1 MKQLK
6 SILAIVK
13 GYRSRQ
19 WSYVI
24 FNALASVFSIFSIAA
39 IVPFLAVVFDNNGAE
54 ILTPITFSWD
64 PDQLKLFFDYK
75 VKSFIQEKGSQT
87 SLYYF
92 SFAIIILFLLK
103 NVFNYLSFYTIAYTR
118 SGVVRDL
125 RQKVYRKLVD
135 LPVSFYSNERKGDI
149 ISRLTNDVKEVEW
162 GVVGAIEMLFKHPFY
177 ILIYL
182 SSLVVIS
189 WRLTL
194 FSVLILPVSGYI
206 ISRIAK
212 RLKSTAQK
220 GQKKLGEVINV
231 IEETLGGLKV
241 IKAFNAE
248 NQIKGFFDGKN
259 QQHFKLMLKLH
270 RKELAASPVSEFLG
284 SVVIA
289 ALLMFGGAMVLNQTD
304 AIDGK
309 FFILYIVA
317 FSQLIT
323 PAKSLTESYF
333 RVQKASASFERLEE
347 ILNTENTI
355 VEPSTPQQISHLNQQ
370 VSYRNVRFSYGDNEV
385 ISDISFEMKKGQ
397 MVALVGASGGGKSTL
412 ADLLP
417 RFYDVNGGSISIDG
431 TDIKT
436 VSVSALRALMGI
448 VTQEP
453 ILFNDSVLENIRL
466 GNQAASLESVE
477 YAAKIANAHNFISD
491 LENGYETNIGDRG
504 GKLSGGQRQRLAIAR
519 AVLKNPEILIL
530 DEATSALDTESEKL
544 VQEAIENLMKGRTSL
559 VIAHRLST
567 IKHADNI
574 LVIEKGRIV
583 EQGTHQ
589 SLIDKDGH
597 YKKLVDLQG
606 FA

>member
-1 MKQLK
+1 M
-6 SILAIVK
+6 
-13 GYRSRQ
+13 
-19 WSYVI
+19 
-24 FNALASVFSIFSIAA
+24 
-39 IVPFLAVVFDNNGAE
+39 
-54 ILTPITFSWD
+54 
-64 PDQLKLFFDYK
+64 
-75 VKSFIQEKGSQT
+75 
-87 SLYYF
+87 
-92 SFAIIILFLLK
+92 
-103 NVFNYLSFYTIAYTR
+103 
-118 SGVVRDL
+118 
-125 RQKVYRKLVD
+125 YRKLVD
-135 LPVSFYSNERKGDI
+135 LPVSFYTNERKGDI

-194 FSVLILPVSGYI
+194 FSVLILPISGYI

-309 FFILYIVA
+309 YFILYIVA

-347 ILNTENTI
+347 ILNTDNTI
-355 VEPSTPQQISHLNQQ
+355 IEPASPVGLTHLNNKI
-370 VSYRNVRFSYGDNEV
+370 SYSNIRFSYGDNEV
-385 ISDISFEMKKGQ
+385 ISDISFDIKKGQ
-397 MVALVGASGGGKSTL
+397 TVALVGASGGGKSTL

-417 RFYDVNGGSISIDG
+417 RFYDVNDGSISIDDV
-431 TDIKT
+431 DIKS
-436 VSVSALRALMGI
+436 VSVHGLRSLMGI

-453 ILFNDSVLENIRL
+453 ILFNDTVLENIRL
-466 GNQAASLESVE
+466 GNKDASEESVMH
-477 YAAKIANAHNFISD
+477 AAKIANAHNFINE
-491 LENGYETNIGDRG
+491 LEHGYQTNIGDRG

-589 SLIDKDGH
+589 TLIEKDGH

>member
-1 MKQLK
+1 MKQLR
-6 SILAIVK
+6 SILATVRD
-13 GYRSRQ
+13 YRSRQ
-19 WSYVI
+19 FGYVI
-24 FNALASVFSIFSIAA
+24 FNGLASIFSLFSIAA
-39 IVPFLAVVFDNNGAE
+39 LIPFLSVVFEQNTNE
-54 ILTPITFSWD
+54 VLVEQTFGFQS
-64 PDQLKLFFDYK
+64 DQLLAYVDYKLKLF
-75 VKSFIQEKGSQT
+75 IREKGSLN

-92 SFAIIILFLLK
+92 SGLIIGLFFLK
-103 NVFNYLSFYTIAYTR
+103 NLFNYLSFYTIAYTR

-125 RQKVYRKLVD
+125 RKKVYDKLVD
-135 LPVSFYSNERKGDI
+135 LPVSYFSNERKGDI

-162 GVVGAIEMLFKHPFY
+162 GVIGAIEMLFKHPFY
-177 ILIYL
+177 IVFYV
-182 SSLVVIS
+182 SSLLIIS
-189 WRLTL
+189 WKLTL
-194 FSVLILPVSGYI
+194 FSILILPVSGYI

-212 RLKSTAQK
+212 RLKSTAQA

-248 NQIKGFFDGKN
+248 GQIKRFFSGKN
-259 QQHFKLMLKLH
+259 EQHFRLMLKLH

-284 SVVIA
+284 SVVISA
-289 ALLMFGGAMVLNQTD
+289 ILMFGGAMVLNQTD

-309 FFILYIVA
+309 FFIMYITI

-333 RVQKASASFERLEE
+333 RVQKASASYERLQE
-347 ILNTENTI
+347 ILETEINI
-355 VEPSTPQQISHLNQQ
+355 VENQNPKRLDALNDGITYQS
-370 VSYRNVRFSYGDNEV
+370 VCFSYGPKEV
-385 ISDISFEMKKGQ
+385 ISNMSFSVPKGS

-417 RFYDVNGGSISIDG
+417 RFYDVTSGSIKVDDK
-431 TDIKT
+431 DIKD
-436 VSVSALRALMGI
+436 VSITDLRSLMGI

-453 ILFNDSVLENIRL
+453 ILFNDSVIENIRL
-466 GNQAASLESVE
+466 GNQSASLEDVVQ
-477 YAAKIANAHNFISD
+477 AAKIANAHEFVES
-491 LENGYETNIGDRG
+491 LEAGYNTNIGDRG
-504 GKLSGGQRQRLAIAR
+504 SKLSGGQRQRLAIAR

-544 VQEAIENLMKGRTSL
+544 VQEAIENLMHGRTSL

-574 LVIEKGRIV
+574 VVVDNGKIV
-583 EQGTHQ
+583 EQGNHST
-589 SLIDKDGH
+589 LMELNGH
-597 YKKLVDLQG
+597 YRKLVELQG

>member
-1 MKQLK
+1 MVDPVL
-6 SILAIVK
+6 
-13 GYRSRQ
+13 
-19 WSYVI
+19 
-24 FNALASVFSIFSIAA
+24 
-39 IVPFLAVVFDNNGAE
+39 
-54 ILTPITFSWD
+54 FSWQ
-64 PDQLKLFFDYK
+64 PDQLLKYLDFRLS
-75 VKSFIQEKGSQT
+75 SFILEKGSLT

-92 SFAIIILFLLK
+92 SVAIIILFLLK
-103 NVFNYLSFYTIAYTR
+103 NIFNYLSFYTIAYTR

-125 RQKVYRKLVD
+125 RKRVYHKLVD
-135 LPVSFYSNERKGDI
+135 LPVSFYSDERKGDI

-177 ILIYL
+177 ILIYVT
-182 SSLVVIS
+182 SLLLIS
-189 WRLTL
+189 WELTL
-194 FSVLILPVSGYI
+194 FSIFILPVSGYI

-231 IEETLGGLKV
+231 IEETLGGLKI
-241 IKAFNAE
+241 IKGFNAE
-248 NQIKGFFDGKN
+248 NQIKGFFNKRN
-259 QQHFKLMLKLH
+259 EQHFGLMLKLH

-284 SVVIA
+284 SVVISA
-289 ALLMFGGAMVLNQTD
+289 ILMFGGAMVLNET
-304 AIDGK
+304 AGIDGK
-309 FFILYIVA
+309 YFIAYIA
-317 FSQLIT
+317 IFAQLIT

-333 RVQKASASFERLEE
+333 RVQKASASFDRLSE
-347 ILNTENTI
+347 ILETPNSI
-355 VEPSTPQQISHLNQQ
+355 VEVSDPLQLDGLSNSVTYTNIS
-370 VSYRNVRFSYGDNEV
+370 FSYADKEV
-385 ISDISFEMKKGQ
+385 ISNMSFEVKKGET
-397 MVALVGASGGGKSTL
+397 VALVGASGGGKSTL

-417 RFYDVNGGSISIDG
+417 RFYDVKSGSISIDG
-431 TDIKT
+431 NDIKG
-436 VSVSALRALMGI
+436 VSITSLRSLMGI

-466 GNQAASLESVE
+466 GNQWASAQDVEKAAR
-477 YAAKIANAHNFISD
+477 IANADEFITA

-504 GKLSGGQRQRLAIAR
+504 NKLSGGQRQRIAIAR

-574 LVIEKGRIV
+574 LVIADGRIV
-583 EQGTHQ
+583 EQGTHNH
-589 SLIDKDGH
+589 LIEQNGH

-606 FA
+606 FS

>member
-19 WSYVI
+19 WGYVI
-24 FNALASVFSIFSIAA
+24 FNALASLFSLFSIAA
-39 IVPFLAVVFDNNGAE
+39 IVPFLAVVFDQNALE
-54 ILTPITFSWD
+54 VLTPKSFSWD
-64 PDQLKLFFDYK
+64 FEELKAFLDFKLKL
-75 VKSFIQEKGSQT
+75 FIQEKGSLN

-92 SFAIIILFLLK
+92 SIAIIILFLLK
-103 NVFNYLSFYTIAYTR
+103 NLFNYLSFYTIAYTR

-125 RQKVYRKLVD
+125 RKRVYRKLVD

-182 SSLVVIS
+182 SSLVIIS
-189 WRLTL
+189 WKLTL
-194 FSVLILPVSGYI
+194 FSVLILPISGYI

-220 GQKKLGEVINV
+220 GQQKLGEVINV

-248 NQIKGFFDGKN
+248 KQIKGFFDGKN
-259 QQHFKLMLKLH
+259 EQHFKLMLKLH

-284 SVVIA
+284 SVVISA
-289 ALLMFGGAMVLNQTD
+289 ILMFGGAMVLNQTD

-309 FFILYIVA
+309 FFILYITV

-333 RVQKASASFERLEE
+333 RVQKASASFERLTE
-347 ILNTENTI
+347 ILDSENVI
-355 VEPSTPQQISHLNQQ
+355 VDIANPTPLAHLNDR
-370 VSYRNVRFSYGDNEV
+370 VSYKNISFSYGDKEV
-385 ISDISFEMKKGQ
+385 ISNISFEMQKGQ
-397 MVALVGASGGGKSTL
+397 TVALVGASGGGKSTL

-417 RFYDVNGGSISIDG
+417 RFYDVSKGSIEIDNV
-431 TDIKT
+431 DIKT
-436 VSVSALRALMGI
+436 VSIEALRGLMGI

-453 ILFNDSVLENIRL
+453 VLFNDSVLENIRL
-466 GNQAASLESVE
+466 GNQSASEEEVLH
-477 YAAKIANAHNFISD
+477 AAKIANAHDFIES
-491 LENGYETNIGDRG
+491 LEDGYHSNIGDRG

-567 IKHADNI
+567 IKHADRI
-574 LVIEKGRIV
+574 LVISKGSIV
-583 EQGTHQ
+583 EEGTHH
-589 SLIDKDGH
+589 SLIEANGH

>member
-1 MKQLK
+1 LKQLK
-6 SILAIVK
+6 SILAIVR

-24 FNALASVFSIFSIAA
+24 FNLLASLFSLFSIAA
-39 IVPFLAVVFDNNGAE
+39 IVPFLAVVFDPGTADALKPFAFAWE
-54 ILTPITFSWD
+54 PEHLKSFID
-64 PDQLKLFFDYK
+64 YKLKL
-75 VKSFIQEKGSQT
+75 FIQEKGSQT

-92 SFAIIILFLLK
+92 SSAIILLFLLK

-125 RQKVYRKLVD
+125 RQRVYRKLVD

-177 ILIYL
+177 ILTYL
-182 SSLVVIS
+182 TSLVVIS

-241 IKAFNAE
+241 IKGFNAE
-248 NQIKGFFDGKN
+248 NQIKKFFDGKN
-259 QQHFKLMLKLH
+259 EHHFKLMLKLH

-284 SVVIA
+284 SVVISA
-289 ALLMFGGAMVLNQTD
+289 ILMFGGAMVLNQTD

-333 RVQKASASFERLEE
+333 RVQKASASFDRLSE
-347 ILNTENTI
+347 ILDTENTI
-355 VEPSTPQQISHLNQQ
+355 VEPSVPTRINSFADN
-370 VSYRNVRFSYGDNEV
+370 VSYNNVRFSYDDKEV
-385 ISDISFEMKKGQ
+385 ISDLSFEMKKGQ
-397 MVALVGASGGGKSTL
+397 TVALVGASGGGKSTL
-412 ADLLP
+412 ADILP
-417 RFYDVNGGSISIDG
+417 RFYDVNEGSVTIDG
-431 TDIKT
+431 VDIKT
-436 VSVSALRALMGI
+436 LSIHDLRGLMGI

-466 GNQAASLESVE
+466 GNQDSSFEQVRKAAE
-477 YAAKIANAHNFISD
+477 IANAHSFIEA
-491 LENGYETNIGDRG
+491 LENGYDTNIGDRG

-544 VQEAIENLMKGRTSL
+544 VQKAIENLMKGRTSL

-567 IKHADNI
+567 IKNADLI
-574 LVIEKGRIV
+574 LVIVKGRIV
-583 EQGTHQ
+583 EQGNHQ
-589 SLIDKDGH
+589 SLIEINGH

>member
-19 WSYVI
+19 WSYVV

-39 IVPFLAVVFDNNGAE
+39 IVPFLAVVFDNNTAE
-54 ILTPITFSWD
+54 VLEPVLFSWD
-64 PDQLKLFFDYK
+64 PDQLKAFFDYK
-75 VKSFIQEKGSQT
+75 VKLFIQEKGSQT

-177 ILIYL
+177 ILIYV

-194 FSVLILPVSGYI
+194 FSVLILPISGYI

-259 QQHFKLMLKLH
+259 QQHFRLMLKLH

-347 ILNTENTI
+347 ILNTDNSI
-355 VEPSTPQQISHLNQQ
+355 VESQNPNELSHLNSQIRYQ
-370 VSYRNVRFSYGDNEV
+370 NIRFSYGDNEV
-385 ISDISFEMKKGQ
+385 ISDISFDIKKGQ
-397 MVALVGASGGGKSTL
+397 TVALVGASGGGKSTL

-417 RFYDVNGGSISIDG
+417 RFYDVNSGSISIDD
-431 TDIKT
+431 TDIK
-436 VSVSALRALMGI
+436 SVSIQALRSLMGI

-453 ILFNDSVLENIRL
+453 ILFNDSVIENIRL
-466 GNQAASLESVE
+466 GNQSATEDSVIH
-477 YAAKIANAHNFISD
+477 AAKIANAHDFISA
-491 LENGYETNIGDRG
+491 LEDGYQTNIGDRG

-567 IKHADNI
+567 IKHADTI
-574 LVIEKGRIV
+574 LVIEKGKVV
-583 EQGTHQ
+583 EQGNHQ
-589 SLIDKDGH
+589 TLIDKNGH

>member
-6 SILAIVK
+6 SILRIVRD
-13 GYRSRQ
+13 YRSRQ
-19 WSYVI
+19 GQYIV
-24 FNALASVFSIFSIAA
+24 FNALASIFSLFSIAA
-39 IVPFLAVVFDNNGAE
+39 LIPFLEVVFNQDTSQVLEVKA
-54 ILTPITFSWD
+54 FSWK
-64 PDQLKLFFDYK
+64 PEMLLEYLDYRLR
-75 VKSFIQEKGSQT
+75 SFIVERGSLT

-92 SFAIIILFLLK
+92 SGAIIVLFLLK
-103 NVFNYLSFYTIAYTR
+103 NVFNYLSFYTIAFTR

-125 RQKVYRKLVD
+125 RKRVYHKLVD
-135 LPVSFYSNERKGDI
+135 LPVSFYSEERKGDI

-177 ILIYL
+177 ILFYII
-182 SSLVVIS
+182 SLVLIS
-189 WRLTL
+189 WKLTV
-194 FSVLILPVSGYI
+194 FSVLILPISGYL

-241 IKAFNAE
+241 IKGFNAE
-248 NQIKGFFDGKN
+248 GQIKNFFDRKN
-259 QQHFKLMLKLH
+259 GEHFKLMLKLH

-284 SVVIA
+284 SVVISA
-289 ALLMFGGAMVLNQTD
+289 ILMFGGAMVLNQTH

-309 FFILYIVA
+309 YFIAYIA
-317 FSQLIT
+317 IFAQLIT

-333 RVQKASASFERLEE
+333 RVQKASASFERLSS
-347 ILNTENTI
+347 ILETENTI
-355 VEPSTPQQISHLNQQ
+355 VDPKEPKRIEQLTSAIRYED
-370 VSYRNVRFSYGDNEV
+370 VSFSYGDKEV
-385 ISDISFEMKKGQ
+385 ISNMSFEIRKGQ
-397 MVALVGASGGGKSTL
+397 TVALVGASGGGKSTL

-417 RFYDVNGGSISIDG
+417 RFYDVKSGAIHIDQYNIKDLSIED
-431 TDIKT
+431 
-436 VSVSALRALMGI
+436 LRSKMGI

-466 GNQAASLESVE
+466 GNQQASREDAEKAAR
-477 YAAKIANAHNFISD
+477 IANAHDFIST
-491 LENGYETNIGDRG
+491 LENGYDTHIGDRG
-504 GKLSGGQRQRLAIAR
+504 SKLSGGQRQRVAIAR

-574 LVIEKGRIV
+574 LVIDRGRVV
-583 EQGTHQ
+583 EQGTH
-589 SLIDKDGH
+589 SELIDKDGH

-606 FA
+606 FS

>member
-19 WSYVI
+19 WGYVV

-39 IVPFLAVVFDNNGAE
+39 IVPFLAVVFDNNPTQSLE
-54 ILTPITFSWD
+54 PVLFSWD
-64 PDQLKLFFDYK
+64 PDQLKAFFDYK
-75 VKSFIQEKGSQT
+75 VKLFIQEKGSQT

-125 RQKVYRKLVD
+125 RQRVYRKLVD

-182 SSLVVIS
+182 SSLLVIS

-248 NQIKGFFDGKN
+248 KQIKGFFDGKN
-259 QQHFKLMLKLH
+259 EQHFKLMLKLH

-284 SVVIA
+284 SVVIS

-347 ILNTENTI
+347 ILQTDNTI
-355 VEPSTPQQISHLNQQ
+355 VDPTNPTNVAQLTDKVQ
-370 VSYRNVRFSYGDNEV
+370 YKNVRFSYSEKQV
-385 ISDISFEMKKGQ
+385 IKDISFDIHKGQ

-417 RFYDVNGGSISIDG
+417 RFYDVDNGEIKIDG
-431 TDIKT
+431 VNIKNM
-436 VSVSALRALMGI
+436 SVEALRGLMGI

-453 ILFNDSVLENIRL
+453 ILFNDTVLENIRL
-466 GNQAASLESVE
+466 GNQEATKEAVIH
-477 YAAKIANAHNFISD
+477 AAKIANAHGFIEA

-567 IKHADNI
+567 IKHADQI
-574 LVIEKGRIV
+574 LVIDKGDVV

-589 SLIDKDGH
+589 HLIDANGH

-606 FA
+606 FS

>member
-6 SILAIVK
+6 SILAIVR

-24 FNALASVFSIFSIAA
+24 FNALASVFSLFSIAA
-39 IVPFLAVVFDNNGAE
+39 IVPFLAVVFDPATADAVKPVGFAWE
-54 ILTPITFSWD
+54 PE
-64 PDQLKLFFDYK
+64 QLKSFIDYK
-75 VKSFIQEKGSQT
+75 LKLFIQEKGSQQ

-125 RQKVYRKLVD
+125 RKRVYRKLVD

-241 IKAFNAE
+241 IKGFNAE
-248 NQIKGFFDGKN
+248 HQIKGFFDNKN
-259 QQHFKLMLKLH
+259 EQHFKLMLKLH

-284 SVVIA
+284 SVVISA
-289 ALLMFGGAMVLNQTD
+289 ILMFGGAMVLNQTD

-333 RVQKASASFERLEE
+333 RVQKASASFERLTE
-347 ILNTENTI
+347 ILDSENKI
-355 VEPSTPQQISHLNQQ
+355 VDREDAKTLPHFEDR
-370 VSYRNVRFSYGDNEV
+370 VSYKDIHFSYGDNEV
-385 ISDISFEMKKGQ
+385 ISGINFDMKKGQ
-397 MVALVGASGGGKSTL
+397 TVALVGASGGGKSTL

-417 RFYDVNGGSISIDG
+417 RFYDVSKGEILVDG
-431 TDIKT
+431 HDVK
-436 VSVSALRALMGI
+436 ALKIMNLRGLMGI

-466 GNQAASLESVE
+466 GNQQASLESVQH
-477 YAAKIANAHNFISD
+477 AAEIANAHTFIEQ
-491 LENGYETNIGDRG
+491 LEDGYNTNIGDRG
-504 GKLSGGQRQRLAIAR
+504 SKLSGGQRQRLAIAR
-519 AVLKNPEILIL
+519 AVLKNPDILIL

-567 IKHADNI
+567 IKHADQI
-574 LVIEKGRIV
+574 LVIEKGKVI
-583 EQGTHQ
+583 EKGTHQ
-589 SLIDKDGH
+589 SLISNNGQ

>member
-477 YAAKIANAHNFISD
+477 HAAKIANAHNFISD

>member
-19 WSYVI
+19 WSYVV

-39 IVPFLAVVFDNNGAE
+39 IVPFLAVVFDNNTAE
-54 ILTPITFSWD
+54 VLEPVMFSWD
-64 PDQLKLFFDYK
+64 PDQLKAFFDYK
-75 VKSFIQEKGSQT
+75 VKLFIQEKGSQT

-177 ILIYL
+177 ILIYV

-194 FSVLILPVSGYI
+194 FSVLILPISGYI

-259 QQHFKLMLKLH
+259 QQHFRLMLKLH

-347 ILNTENTI
+347 ILNTDNSI
-355 VEPSTPQQISHLNQQ
+355 VESQNPNELSHLNSQIRYQ
-370 VSYRNVRFSYGDNEV
+370 NIRFSYGDNEV
-385 ISDISFEMKKGQ
+385 ISDISFDIKKGQ
-397 MVALVGASGGGKSTL
+397 TVALVGASGGGKSTL

-417 RFYDVNGGSISIDG
+417 RFYDVNSGSISIDD
-431 TDIKT
+431 TDIK
-436 VSVSALRALMGI
+436 SVSIQALRSLMGI

-453 ILFNDSVLENIRL
+453 ILFNDSVIENIRL
-466 GNQAASLESVE
+466 GNQSATEDSVIH
-477 YAAKIANAHNFISD
+477 AAKIANAHDFISA
-491 LENGYETNIGDRG
+491 LEDGYQTNIGDRG

-567 IKHADNI
+567 IKHADTI
-574 LVIEKGRIV
+574 LVIEKGKVV
-583 EQGTHQ
+583 EQGNHQ
-589 SLIDKDGH
+589 TLIDKNGH

>member
-19 WSYVI
+19 WSYVF
-24 FNALASVFSIFSIAA
+24 FNALASLFSLFSIAA
-39 IVPFLAVVFDNNGAE
+39 IVPFLAVVFDQNAAQVLE
-54 ILTPITFSWD
+54 PRVFSTD
-64 PDQLKLFFDYK
+64 PELLKEFIDYKLKLFIK
-75 VKSFIQEKGSQT
+75 EEGSLT

-92 SFAIIILFLLK
+92 SGAIIILFLLK
-103 NVFNYLSFYTIAYTR
+103 NLFNYLSFYTIAYTR

-125 RQKVYRKLVD
+125 RKKVYRKLVD
-135 LPVSFYSNERKGDI
+135 LPVSFFSNERKGDI

-177 ILIYL
+177 IIVYIT
-182 SSLVVIS
+182 SLLLIS
-189 WRLTL
+189 WKLTL

-259 QQHFKLMLKLH
+259 EQHFKLMLKLH

-284 SVVIA
+284 SVVISA
-289 ALLMFGGAMVLNQTD
+289 ILMFGGAMVLNQTD

-309 FFILYIVA
+309 FFILYITV

-355 VEPSTPQQISHLNQQ
+355 TEQDDAKKLFGLTASIRYNN
-370 VSYRNVRFSYGDNEV
+370 VSFSYAEKEV
-385 ISDISFEMKKGQ
+385 ISNMSFEMKKGQ
-397 MVALVGASGGGKSTL
+397 TVALVGASGGGKSTL

-417 RFYDVNGGSISIDG
+417 RFYDVGKGSITIDDI
-431 TDIKT
+431 DIKT
-436 VSVSALRALMGI
+436 VSIESLRELMGI

-466 GNQAASLESVE
+466 GNQQASLEDAIN
-477 YAAKIANAHNFISD
+477 AAKIANAHVFIEQ
-491 LENGYETNIGDRG
+491 LEHGYDTNIGDRG

-530 DEATSALDTESEKL
+530 DEATSALDTESEQL
-544 VQEAIENLMKGRTSL
+544 VQQAIENLMQGRTSL

-567 IKHADNI
+567 IKHADMI
-574 LVIEKGRIV
+574 LVINKGEIV
-583 EQGTHQ
+583 EQGTH
-589 SLIDKDGH
+589 SDLIQLNGH

>member
-6 SILAIVK
+6 SILNIVRH
-13 GYRSRQ
+13 YRSRQ
-19 WSYVI
+19 WQYII
-24 FNALASVFSIFSIAA
+24 FNALASLFSLFSIAA
-39 IVPFLAVVFDNNGAE
+39 LIPFLEVIFNNNPNEVLHEVA
-54 ILTPITFSWD
+54 FSWQPEQLLKHLD
-64 PDQLKLFFDYK
+64 YQLKN
-75 VKSFIQEKGSQT
+75 FIVENGSLT

-92 SFAIIILFLLK
+92 SGAIIILFLLK
-103 NVFNYLSFYTIAYTR
+103 NLFNYLSFYTIAYTR

-125 RQKVYRKLVD
+125 RKRVYRKLVD
-135 LPVSFYSNERKGDI
+135 LPVSFYSEERKGDI

-177 ILIYL
+177 ILIYIT
-182 SSLVVIS
+182 SLLLIS
-189 WRLTL
+189 WELTV
-194 FSVLILPVSGYI
+194 FSILILPVSGYL

-248 NQIKGFFDGKN
+248 NQIKGFFDEKN
-259 QQHFKLMLKLH
+259 EQHFGLMLKLH

-284 SVVIA
+284 SVVISA
-289 ALLMFGGAMVLNQTD
+289 ILMFGGAMVLNQTH

-309 FFILYIVA
+309 YFILYITV

-333 RVQKASASFERLEE
+333 RVQKASASFERLSE
-347 ILNTENTI
+347 ILETENNI
-355 VEPSTPQQISHLNQQ
+355 VESPNPIQIDGLKEAIRYN
-370 VSYRNVRFSYGDNEV
+370 NIRFKYGDKEV
-385 ISDISFEMKKGQ
+385 ISGISFDIKKGQ
-397 MVALVGASGGGKSTL
+397 TVALVGASGGGKSTL

-417 RFYDVNGGSISIDG
+417 RFYDVNSGEIQIDDVNIKDLSILE
-431 TDIKT
+431 
-436 VSVSALRALMGI
+436 LRSLMGI

-453 ILFNDSVLENIRL
+453 ILFNDSIMENIRL
-466 GNQAASLESVE
+466 GNQSATPEEVEKAAR
-477 YAAKIANAHNFISD
+477 IANAHDFVTAMED
-491 LENGYETNIGDRG
+491 GYQTNIGDRG
-504 GKLSGGQRQRLAIAR
+504 SKLSGGQRQRIAIAR
-519 AVLKNPEILIL
+519 AVLKNPEVLIL
-530 DEATSALDTESEKL
+530 DEATSALDTESEML

-574 LVIEKGRIV
+574 LVVSQGKIV
-583 EQGTHQ
+583 EQGNHD
-589 SLIDKDGH
+589 SLISQDGH
-597 YKKLVDLQG
+597 YKRLVDLQG
-606 FA
+606 FS

>member
-19 WSYVI
+19 WGYVV

-39 IVPFLAVVFDNNGAE
+39 IVPFLAVVFDNNATQSLE
-54 ILTPITFSWD
+54 PVLFSWD
-64 PDQLKLFFDYK
+64 PDQLKAFFDYK
-75 VKSFIQEKGSQT
+75 VKLFIQEKGSQT

-125 RQKVYRKLVD
+125 RQRVYRKLVD

-182 SSLVVIS
+182 SSLLVIS

-248 NQIKGFFDGKN
+248 KQIKGFFDGKN
-259 QQHFKLMLKLH
+259 EQHFKLMLKLH

-284 SVVIA
+284 SVVIS

-347 ILNTENTI
+347 ILQTDNTI
-355 VEPSTPQQISHLNQQ
+355 VDPTNPTNVAQLTDKVQ
-370 VSYRNVRFSYGDNEV
+370 YKNVRFSYGEKQV
-385 ISDISFEMKKGQ
+385 IKDISFDIHKGQ

-417 RFYDVNGGSISIDG
+417 RFYDVDNGEIEIDG
-431 TDIKT
+431 VNIKNM
-436 VSVSALRALMGI
+436 SVEALRGLMGI

-453 ILFNDSVLENIRL
+453 ILFNDTVLENIRL
-466 GNQAASLESVE
+466 GNQEATKEAVIH
-477 YAAKIANAHNFISD
+477 AAKIANAHGFIEA

-567 IKHADNI
+567 IKHADQI
-574 LVIEKGRIV
+574 LVIDKGNVV

-589 SLIDKDGH
+589 YLIEANGH

-606 FA
+606 FS

>member
-1 MKQLK
+1 M
-6 SILAIVK
+6 
-13 GYRSRQ
+13 
-19 WSYVI
+19 
-24 FNALASVFSIFSIAA
+24 FNALASIFSLFSIAA
-39 IVPFLAVVFDNNGAE
+39 LIPFLEVVFNQDTSQVLEVKA
-54 ILTPITFSWD
+54 FSWK
-64 PDQLKLFFDYK
+64 PEMLLEYLDYRLR
-75 VKSFIQEKGSQT
+75 SFIVERGSLT

-92 SFAIIILFLLK
+92 SGAIIVLFLLK
-103 NVFNYLSFYTIAYTR
+103 NVFNYLSFYTIAFTR

-125 RQKVYRKLVD
+125 RKRVYHKLVD
-135 LPVSFYSNERKGDI
+135 LPVSFYSEERKGDI

-177 ILIYL
+177 ILFYII
-182 SSLVVIS
+182 SLVLIS
-189 WRLTL
+189 WKLTV
-194 FSVLILPVSGYI
+194 FSVLILPISGYL

-241 IKAFNAE
+241 IKGFNAE
-248 NQIKGFFDGKN
+248 GQIKNFFDRKN
-259 QQHFKLMLKLH
+259 GEHFKLMLKLH

-284 SVVIA
+284 SVVISA
-289 ALLMFGGAMVLNQTD
+289 ILMFGGAMVLNQTH

-309 FFILYIVA
+309 YFIAYIA
-317 FSQLIT
+317 IFAQLIT

-333 RVQKASASFERLEE
+333 RVQKASASFERLSS
-347 ILNTENTI
+347 ILETENTI
-355 VEPSTPQQISHLNQQ
+355 VDPKEPKRIEQLTSAIRYED
-370 VSYRNVRFSYGDNEV
+370 VSFSYGDKEV
-385 ISDISFEMKKGQ
+385 ISNMSFEIRKGQ
-397 MVALVGASGGGKSTL
+397 TVALVGASGGGKSTL

-417 RFYDVNGGSISIDG
+417 RFYDVKSGAIHIDQYNIKDLSIED
-431 TDIKT
+431 
-436 VSVSALRALMGI
+436 LRSKMGI

-466 GNQAASLESVE
+466 GNQQASREDAEKAAR
-477 YAAKIANAHNFISD
+477 IANAHDFIST
-491 LENGYETNIGDRG
+491 LENGYDTHIGDRG
-504 GKLSGGQRQRLAIAR
+504 SKLSGGQRQRVAIAR

-574 LVIEKGRIV
+574 LVIDRGRVV
-583 EQGTHQ
+583 EQGTH
-589 SLIDKDGH
+589 SELIDKDGH

-606 FA
+606 FS